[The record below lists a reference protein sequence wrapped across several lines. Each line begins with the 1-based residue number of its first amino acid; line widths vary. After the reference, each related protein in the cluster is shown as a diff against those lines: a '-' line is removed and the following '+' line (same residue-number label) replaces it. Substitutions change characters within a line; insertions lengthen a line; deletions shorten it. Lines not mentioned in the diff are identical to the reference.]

1 MTATPRKRRL
11 GAKQRRALQL
21 LAGSPFG
28 AAEAIMLGHGFTR
41 RLLAGLVS
49 DGFATARG
57 KTVKAGGP
65 TIKVERYLITD
76 AGRRVIEG

>member
-1 MTATPRKRRL
+1 M
-11 GAKQRRALQL
+11 
-21 LAGSPFG
+21 LA
-28 AAEAIMLGHGFTR
+28 HGFTR

-57 KTVKAGGP
+57 KTVKAGDP